1 MRKGLWLV
9 AAVVVGLAFA
19 APAQAV
25 SIDFAKGMAGV
36 GGSITLFSDGSLLG
50 ANIPIGA
57 LDVDGAPLNN
67 GVYTVTGGF
76 LSFSTGG
83 LAGLTAGLPAV
94 NFIQIVGAV
103 GGLGI
108 TQSQTLLYGTISE
121 YQVFNAVYG
130 LVMAKG
136 PDAKSEDLLTVL
148 GIPLTTPFEYF
159 GFSTATV
166 TPLALNV
173 PSTVNSTDINNQA
186 VPEPGSLVLLGSGL
200 IGLASAVRR
209 RFRK

>member
-25 SIDFAKGMAGV
+25 SIDFAKGFAGV

-50 ANIPIGA
+50 VDIPVGT

-67 GVYTVTGGF
+67 GVYAVTGGF

-83 LAGLTAGLPAV
+83 LAGLTAGLPAE
-94 NFIQIVGAV
+94 NFIQIIGAV
-103 GGLGI
+103 GGLGLG
-108 TQSQTLLYGTISE
+108 SQTLLYGTISE

-166 TPLALNV
+166 TPLIVGV
-173 PSTVNSTDINNQA
+173 PSSVNSTDINNQA